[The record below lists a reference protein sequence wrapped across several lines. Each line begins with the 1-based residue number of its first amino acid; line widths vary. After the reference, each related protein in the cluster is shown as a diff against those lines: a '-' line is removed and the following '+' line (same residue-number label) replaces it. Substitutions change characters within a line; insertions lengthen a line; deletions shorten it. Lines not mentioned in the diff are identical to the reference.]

1 MGNIES
7 LRFRTQG
14 MHCRSC
20 SLLVDMMVGEL
31 EGVQSVISDHATGE
45 ISIEVDTDLSNM
57 DAVVSA
63 IRKAGYEP
71 ELIA

>member
-14 MHCRSC
+14 MHCPSC

-31 EGVQSVISDHATGE
+31 DGVQSVISDHATGE

>member
-1 MGNIES
+1 
-7 LRFRTQG
+7 
-14 MHCRSC
+14 
-20 SLLVDMMVGEL
+20 MMVGEL

-45 ISIEVDTDLSNM
+45 ISIEIDTDLSNI